1 MKSTFSETYC
11 SGKKISLK
19 TVMLIENAPGHPTA
33 PTEMYKINVI
43 FIPADTTSILQ
54 PMDQGVS
61 YFILVPS
68 VTYTIACGNT

>member
-1 MKSTFSETYC
+1 MK
-11 SGKKISLK
+11 
-19 TVMLIENAPGHPTA
+19 
-33 PTEMYKINVI
+33 YKINVI

-68 VTYTIACGNT
+68 VTYTIARGNT